1 MIGLDNGNCTRVC
14 KVEDQNFLKS
24 WKPIRAKKTA
34 QGILSPFQA
43 KDFQFAYALA

>member
-1 MIGLDNGNCTRVC
+1 MIGFDKGTGLHVC
-14 KVEDQNFLKS
+14 KVEDQNFLKI

-43 KDFQFAYALA
+43 KDFQFAYAIA